1 MDEKRDAAGAAMC
14 LPCSHCGRMP
24 AFPAEVRV
32 SQRPPGQL
40 AYSHVKCLLWS
51 GRCV

>member
-1 MDEKRDAAGAAMC
+1 MDENSDASGAATCM
-14 LPCSHCGRMP
+14 PCSHCGRVP

-40 AYSHVKCLLWS
+40 AYSRVKYLLWS
-51 GRCV
+51 GGCV